1 MWTRKELKAKAKI
14 TLTANYWKTVLVSLI
29 LTFIIGTAGSSVA
42 GRNLTE
48 KRNADNQYSATT
60 EYQTNVDTKDSMEGL
75 PFKVTEDGKV
85 EFYDGNS
92 SYEVAK
98 SPDSIESRIEHVINV
113 INSGKFSVGMTIVLV
128 LILVVVALI
137 VIAASIAVDVL
148 ILNPIE
154 VGCKRFFTRN
164 LNQKANVSEIAYP
177 FDNNFMTVVK
187 TTFFRDLYTFLWML
201 LLIIPGIVKMYEYRM
216 IPYILADHPELSSK
230 EVFAKSKEMMRG
242 QKWHAFVLDLSFIGW
257 EILSLLTLGLLG
269 TFYVTPYRNMTN
281 AALYEKLEYG
291 RLAIEEN

>member
-14 TLTANYWKTVLVSLI
+14 SVATNYWKTVLVSLI
-29 LTFIIGTAGSSVA
+29 LTFILGTTGSAVA
-42 GRNLTE
+42 GRSLTQ
-48 KRNADNQYSATT
+48 KRDANKQNSANT
-60 EYQTNVDTKDSMEGL
+60 EYQTGTNANDSMEGI
-75 PFKVTEDGKV
+75 PFRVSEDGKI

-92 SYEVAK
+92 NYEVAK
-98 SPDSIESRIEHVINV
+98 SPDSIEGRIEHVFNV
-113 INSGKFSVGMTIVLV
+113 INSGKFSLGMTIVLV

-137 VIAASIAVDVL
+137 AIGATIAIDVL

-164 LNQKANVSEIAYP
+164 LNQKANVSEVAYP

-187 TTFFRDLYTFLWML
+187 TTFLRDLYTFLWLL

-230 EVFAKSKEMMRG
+230 EVFDKSKEMMRG